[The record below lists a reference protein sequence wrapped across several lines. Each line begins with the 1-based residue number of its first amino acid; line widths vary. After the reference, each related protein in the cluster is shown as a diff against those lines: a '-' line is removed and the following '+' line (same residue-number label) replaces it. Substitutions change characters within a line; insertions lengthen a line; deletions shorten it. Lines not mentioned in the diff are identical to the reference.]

1 MILNRDRFGGGS
13 LIKRYDHL
21 ISISEAIIPWR
32 TFTNVNQGGDNM
44 NTRLQFNVSESM
56 NDELAELMGKYSM
69 KSKTE
74 LFNNSVTIL
83 NWASKQLEQ
92 GRIVGSID
100 PQTDSYR
107 ELSMPIFEN
116 VPLIDDNNDNRTGTK

>member
-1 MILNRDRFGGGS
+1 M
-13 LIKRYDHL
+13 K
-21 ISISEAIIPWR
+21 
-32 TFTNVNQGGDNM
+32 
-44 NTRLQFNVSESM
+44 TRLQFNVSNSM